1 MAYGAVF
8 KLGQVSELDAFWD
21 NRMEWSVYKFLAIV
35 FTGDLRL
42 K

>member
-8 KLGQVSELDAFWD
+8 KLGQVSELDAFWN
-21 NRMEWSVYKFLAIV
+21 NRMEWRVYIFLAII
-35 FTGDLRL
+35 FTGDLRF